1 MAENKQLV
9 GGLRAAA
16 RDAVRQQ
23 LADVAIDLISERG
36 FDGVTVEQIAS
47 AAGVSVRS
55 VHRYFPAKED
65 MVVGGLSA
73 YGSVVR
79 DALLERPQDEPIL
92 KSLEAAYGA
101 MLSTRP
107 QTERDKIAVRL
118 LADAPSL
125 HARNAEKHLDWAA
138 LLEPIVADRLIGLD
152 IDLRAKV
159 LVGVSIST
167 FSSALTVWA
176 QPGETRDVREVLGAA
191 FATLR
196 SLDAA

>member
-101 MLSTRP
+101 MLRTRP
-107 QTERDKIAVRL
+107 QTDRDKIAVRL

-125 HARNAEKHLDWAA
+125 HARNAEKHLAWAA
-138 LLEPIVADRLIGLD
+138 LLEPIVADRLVGLD
-152 IDLRAKV
+152 IDLRAQV

-167 FSSALTVWA
+167 FSSALAVWA
-176 QPGETRDVREVLGAA
+176 QPGETRGVHEVLTAA
-191 FATLR
+191 FETLR
-196 SLDAA
+196 SA